1 MTARDTAHTTRRE
14 VIRLEDPPVAKLLFE
29 DVRLSWLWLIL
40 RLWLAWKWI
49 EAGWAKVQNP
59 AWTGANS
66 GAPIQGF
73 VKGALAKTG
82 GDHPDVPSWYGSFLQ
97 SVVLPNAGT
106 WSKLVAYG
114 ELLVGI
120 ALVLGIFTGIA
131 AFFGAFMNFNYLL
144 SGTVSTNP
152 MMFLVAGLLVLAWK
166 TAGWLGLDRILLP
179 ALGTP
184 WAPGKVFRGETP
196 LAPPVTEPDRT
207 EV

>member
-1 MTARDTAHTTRRE
+1 VTANEARQTRRE
-14 VIRLEDPPVAKLLFE
+14 VVRLEDPPVARFLFE
-29 DVRLSWLWLIL
+29 DVRMSWVWLIL
-40 RLWLAWKWI
+40 RLWLAWKWL

-59 AWTGANS
+59 AWTGPNS
-66 GAPIQGF
+66 GAPINGF
-73 VKGALAKTG
+73 VQGALQKTG
-82 GDHPDVPSWYGSFLQ
+82 GEHPDVPGWYAWFLQ
-97 SVVLPNAGT
+97 TVVLPNAGL
-106 WSKLVAYG
+106 WSKLVAFG

-131 AFFGAFMNFNYLL
+131 AFFGGFMNFNYLL

-166 TAGWLGLDRILLP
+166 TAGWLGVDRILLP

-196 LAPPVTEPDRT
+196 LVPPVTETDRT

>member
-1 MTARDTAHTTRRE
+1 MTANEARQTRRE
-14 VIRLEDPPVAKLLFE
+14 VVRLEDPPVARFLFE
-29 DVRLSWLWLIL
+29 DVRLSWVWLIL
-40 RLWLAWKWI
+40 RLWLAWKWL

-59 AWTGANS
+59 AWTGPNS
-66 GAPIQGF
+66 GAPINGF
-73 VKGALAKTG
+73 VQGALQKTG
-82 GDHPDVPSWYGSFLQ
+82 GEHPDVPGWYAWFLQ
-97 SVVLPNAGT
+97 TVVLPNAGL
-106 WSKLVAYG
+106 WSKLVAFG
-114 ELLVGI
+114 ELLVGV

-131 AFFGAFMNFNYLL
+131 AFFGGFMNFNYLL

-184 WAPGKVFRGETP
+184 WAPGKVFRSETP
-196 LAPPVTEPDRT
+196 LVPPVTETDRT